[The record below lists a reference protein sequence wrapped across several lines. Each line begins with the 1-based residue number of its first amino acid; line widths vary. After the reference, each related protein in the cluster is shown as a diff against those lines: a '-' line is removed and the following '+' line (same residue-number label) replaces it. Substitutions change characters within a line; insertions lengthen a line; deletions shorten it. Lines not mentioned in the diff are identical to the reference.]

1 MEQWKEECR
10 AEEQLPDLVVED
22 EAQGL
27 RVEERQPDLGGRGAA
42 ARSWGGLGL
51 GETEGVGENPEKIN
65 PFQPNPTR
73 FASKPIPFQPIYPLN
88 PLTPIQTIPQNNP
101 TQKLQILSDPL
112 ASLLDWDKTYIE
124 TVHQHSAKSSAKP
137 STKETSYLHLLFTY
151 ILCAQLNLQQ
161 AAIQVRRQHS
171 APNQPPPPQVSPPE
185 LNPAVFA
192 DIPEPRP
199 CLQSFHVRLWRVA
212 EGGGAGAV
220 RKAPHRLLPIP
231 CCEWAL

>member
-1 MEQWKEECR
+1 
-10 AEEQLPDLVVED
+10 
-22 EAQGL
+22 
-27 RVEERQPDLGGRGAA
+27 
-42 ARSWGGLGL
+42 
-51 GETEGVGENPEKIN
+51 VGENPEKIN

-88 PLTPIQTIPQNNP
+88 PLTPIQSIPQNNP

-112 ASLLDWDKTYIE
+112 AGLLDWDKTYIE

-137 STKETSYLHLLFTY
+137 STKETHTY
-151 ILCAQLNLQQ
+151 TSFSPISFVHNSIYNKQQ
-161 AAIQVRRQHS
+161 FRFDANIQPQTSHH
-171 APNQPPPPQVSPPE
+171 PHQVSPPE
-185 LNPAVFA
+185 LKPAISPKV
-192 DIPEPRP
+192 PEPRP

-231 CCEWAL
+231 CCEWTL